1 MAYLFNRNQI
11 ESDTYFAYHIT
22 TVVFRRYLN
31 PKESFVVGNLLQIE
45 IKQHRGKHHHK
56 IA

>member
-11 ESDTYFAYHIT
+11 ESDTYFAYQIT